1 MKTRFI
7 IFRHGQTDW
16 NIERRIMGKRDIPL
30 NDVGRKQA
38 EKLALRF
45 TTEQINVFYSSP
57 LKRAKETANIVASKH
72 GKQTIIMNDLIE
84 MNLGKFEGKTK
95 KMRVKMFPEFEVAN
109 DKHRTR
115 VGMETFSDWIPR
127 LKMQTI
133 PTLLRKHEGQTI
145 ALSTHDQKMRAILLA
160 LGMPK
165 EVKKEVLK
173 NSAVSIIEI
182 NDGNINI
189 ICHNDTSHLELA

>member
-45 TTEQINVFYSSP
+45 ITEQINVFYSSP
-57 LKRAKETANIVASKH
+57 LKRAKETANIVA
-72 GKQTIIMNDLIE
+72 GKYDKQAIVMNDLIE

-95 KMRVKMFPEFEVAN
+95 KVRVKMFPKFEVAN
-109 DKHRTR
+109 DEHRTKMD
-115 VGMETFSDWIPR
+115 METFSGLISKLEKQMIPA
-127 LKMQTI
+127 
-133 PTLLRKHEGQTI
+133 LLRNHAGQTVV
-145 ALSTHDQKMRAILLA
+145 LSTHDQKMRAILVA
-160 LGMPK
+160 LGMSE

-173 NSAVSIIEI
+173 NSAVSIIEV

-189 ICHNDTSHLELA
+189 ICHNDTSHLT